1 MHRDGYQVTQT
12 DYLSFTI
19 EKSDVD
25 QLMAVAANPPMR
37 KYVVYKSRD
46 IEGQL
51 YTNESREH
59 DQARDYQRG
68 AAGAGRVN

>member
-1 MHRDGYQVTQT
+1 
-12 DYLSFTI
+12 
-19 EKSDVD
+19 
-25 QLMAVAANPPMR
+25 MAVAANPPMR